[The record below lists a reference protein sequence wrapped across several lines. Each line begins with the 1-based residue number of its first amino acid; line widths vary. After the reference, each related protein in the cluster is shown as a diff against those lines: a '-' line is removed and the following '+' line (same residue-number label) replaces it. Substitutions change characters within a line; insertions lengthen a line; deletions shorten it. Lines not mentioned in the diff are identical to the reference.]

1 MISILGLY
9 NYDPTIFD
17 DLTIPTD
24 DDNVPLFDKSALVDI
39 ICMQNA
45 ELSLLYTRPST
56 MKSMIGLWSAS
67 SQYTWEKL
75 GNILKLEYNPI
86 WNKDGTIVDDY
97 DVTDTGEGKV
107 AAYNASTYQPRSY
120 GENKKTGKVT
130 RTEQGNIGVT
140 SSQQLILE
148 EEKVAEFNIYD
159 KISEDFRNRF
169 CVMVY

>member
-75 GNILKLEYNPI
+75 GKTLYLEYNPI

-107 AAYNASTYQPRSY
+107 AAYNSSAYEPRSY

-140 SSQQLILE
+140 STQHLIGE
-148 EEKVAEFNIYD
+148 ERETALFNIYD
-159 KISEDFRNRF
+159 QISTDFRNRF